1 MGRPRSEDAKS
12 GQLNVRLT
20 VDQVRAL
27 EVIAFLDGGS
37 PPETVRALIE
47 REIARRRQD
56 PLFIEGLRLKAAAE
70 SRTRGEL
77 AVLPRAD
84 DVS

>member
-1 MGRPRSEDAKS
+1 MARPRSEDAKS

-20 VDQVRAL
+20 VDQATAL
-27 EVIAFLDGGS
+27 GVIEFLEGTS

-56 PLFIEGLRLKAAAE
+56 PLFVDGLRLKAAAQ
-70 SRTRGEL
+70 SRARGEL

-84 DVS
+84 EVS